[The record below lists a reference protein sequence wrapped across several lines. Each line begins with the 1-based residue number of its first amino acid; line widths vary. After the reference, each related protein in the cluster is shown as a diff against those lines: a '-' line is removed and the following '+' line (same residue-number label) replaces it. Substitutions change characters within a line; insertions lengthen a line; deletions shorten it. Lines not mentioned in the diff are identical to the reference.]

1 MKIDLT
7 ERQCIDIEWSILVA
21 IHHVEQ
27 QRKKEKKDLDS
38 PLTKKLLKLHDY
50 IQKER
55 KKEVL
60 N

>member
-7 ERQCIDIEWSILVA
+7 EKQCIDIEWSILIAVDS
-21 IHHVEQ
+21 VQ
-27 QRKKEKKDLDS
+27 QRYKKEKKDLDS
-38 PLTKKLLKLHDY
+38 PLTRKLLKLHDY
-50 IQKER
+50 IHKER

>member
-7 ERQCIDIEWSILVA
+7 EKQCFDIEWSILIAVDS
-21 IHHVEQ
+21 VQ
-27 QRKKEKKDLDS
+27 QRYKKEKKDLDS
-38 PLTKKLLKLHDY
+38 PLTRKLLKLHDY
-50 IQKER
+50 IYKER